1 MHPRLGEFPPVAE
14 QASLAE
20 AQYLPS
26 SWGGNRW
33 VRGCTYTPG
42 KCSAQRASPGRSK
55 MDPCLVRALGRQLAI
70 RGIFIWRLS
79 HHLPCEYWGLTC
91 SDTIRQELKIKL
103 QCILI
108 YKAPEST
115 RQVFYEL
122 TVLFTNWFFHILY
135 W

>member
-1 MHPRLGEFPPVAE
+1 MRPRLGEFSPVAE

-20 AQYLPS
+20 AQYFPS

-33 VRGCTYTPG
+33 VRGCIYTPG

-55 MDPCLVRALGRQLAI
+55 MDLHLVSALGRQLAV
-70 RGIFIWRLS
+70 RGIFILRLS

-91 SDTIRQELKIKL
+91 SDTIRHELKIKL
-103 QCILI
+103 QSILI
-108 YKAPEST
+108 YKSPEST

-122 TVLFTNWFFHILY
+122 MVLFTN
-135 W
+135 